1 MRAMAKRVQNLRNK
15 KISDVPADDLI
26 KKKRRASIE
35 LSGGETQDEHDEQ
48 VDHSSA
54 QPPQP
59 KLSVSDVPSIE
70 VKEAKVFN
78 LPSPNGDDKAD
89 LKQFEELEKAIMT
102 SCNDNNI
109 SPTDKTSRDSGVSDG
124 STPDQE
130 PISTSIRNP
139 SDPLPQA
146 PVKAEI
152 VTNEIEPELET
163 NASNSRVK
171 PPPYHIAA
179 QMSRHANDFQLE
191 RKSSF
196 MSDVTMESISGI
208 FIN

>member
-1 MRAMAKRVQNLRNK
+1 M
-15 KISDVPADDLI
+15 SD
-26 KKKRRASIE
+26 
-35 LSGGETQDEHDEQ
+35 
-48 VDHSSA
+48 
-54 QPPQP
+54 
-59 KLSVSDVPSIE
+59 
-70 VKEAKVFN
+70 
-78 LPSPNGDDKAD
+78 
-89 LKQFEELEKAIMT
+89 
-102 SCNDNNI
+102 NI

-130 PISTSIRNP
+130 PISTSSSIRNP

-163 NASNSRVK
+163 NGSNRVK

-196 MSDVTMESISGI
+196 MSDVTMESISGTY
-208 FIN
+208 